1 MAQKYCT
8 EIGSLFQ
15 VRNPAVTTHFF
26 SFKELQL
33 LEKKSIFEREY
44 KRYGFS
50 EQPSVKSLLWI
61 TQSQEAKLHIT
72 VS

>member
-33 LEKKSIFEREY
+33 LEKKEYFWERVQTL
-44 KRYGFS
+44 RI
-50 EQPSVKSLLWI
+50 LWTAQREI
-61 TQSQEAKLHIT
+61 TAVDHTISRGQIVHHC
-72 VS
+72 